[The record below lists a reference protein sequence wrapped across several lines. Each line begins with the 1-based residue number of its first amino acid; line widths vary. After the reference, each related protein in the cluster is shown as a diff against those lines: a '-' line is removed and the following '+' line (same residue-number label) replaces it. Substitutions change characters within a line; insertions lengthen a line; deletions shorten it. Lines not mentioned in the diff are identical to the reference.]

1 MRERSVAWLVA
12 LPLAAAAWLSAHCLA
27 YVLVPPAP
35 EGHAG
40 PHGEHMGLHA
50 ESGHAYLGYTP
61 ALVAFGLTLAV
72 VGFGLC
78 IRQGLRGGRVPR
90 PPVRLFA
97 LLPPVGF
104 TVQEHLEQ
112 AIGSGSIPV
121 HLVTEPTFLAGLA
134 LQVPFVLVAMLLA
147 RAVHEVGYGL
157 GRTLAPGLAIHRSVR
172 LPDSSRLRRLPQP
185 VTLVTPSVLAL
196 GHGQRAPPSLIRF

>member
-1 MRERSVAWLVA
+1 MWERSVAWLVA

-27 YVLVPPAP
+27 YLLVPPAP

-40 PHGEHMGLHA
+40 LHGEHMGLHA

-61 ALVAFGLTLAV
+61 ALLAFGLTLAV

-112 AIGSGSIPV
+112 AIGSGRSRSI
-121 HLVTEPTFLAGLA
+121 
-134 LQVPFVLVAMLLA
+134 
-147 RAVHEVGYGL
+147 
-157 GRTLAPGLAIHRSVR
+157 
-172 LPDSSRLRRLPQP
+172 SSRSRPSWSGWPFRCPSSWSRCFSRGPFTWSATGSAARSSPAWRSTAPYGCPLPRGCGDCR
-185 VTLVTPSVLAL
+185 S
-196 GHGQRAPPSLIRF
+196 R